1 MRRKMK
7 VRFGS
12 CSCSCFDPNEYID
25 PTNRASQLR
34 DKERCLVPTK
44 VRMHEVGVVLVPSL
58 CLTRGTVQLPGGVDT
73 GAHPD
78 AFTILPVPLALQ
90 LAE

>member
-1 MRRKMK
+1 MK
-7 VRFGS
+7 TRFGS
-12 CSCSCFDPNEYID
+12 CSGSCFDPNEYID

-34 DKERCLVPTK
+34 DRACCLVPTK
-44 VRMHEVGVVLVPSL
+44 VWMHEVEVVLVPSL

-73 GAHPD
+73 VARPD